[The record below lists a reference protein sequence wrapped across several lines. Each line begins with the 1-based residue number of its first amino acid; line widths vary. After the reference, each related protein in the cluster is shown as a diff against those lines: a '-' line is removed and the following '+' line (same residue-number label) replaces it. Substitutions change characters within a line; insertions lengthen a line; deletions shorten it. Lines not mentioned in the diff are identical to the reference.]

1 MNAARNLASVLLLLA
16 VSLLAGCASLIV
28 TDTTPLTPAQLNPP
42 GSENISSGGMRFTA
56 LPIDPQTP
64 DLLVLVAI
72 SGGGKRSAAWS
83 YGVLK
88 GMRQVMVPAQGGPVS
103 LLSTADAISGV
114 SGGSFTAAYYGLYR
128 DAAFGRFEKDFLYRD
143 TNAAIWGIYLLP
155 WNWLWIVDPSV
166 GTNDYME
173 RVYDRAMFHGAT
185 FKDLAA
191 RGRPLIAIGA
201 TEVSDGT
208 PFIFSQESFDLI
220 CSNLNVFPV
229 ARAVAASNG
238 FPGLFSP
245 ITLTNRAADC
255 HGREPGWVRRVDQQE
270 RLDPLSRLGAQAN
283 RAERYLDPQRMRYLH
298 LADGGI
304 SDNMAMR
311 VAGATMQAMAH
322 SRTTLS
328 ANQLERIRRILI
340 LSVDGQGAQDPTV
353 SQRRVVGGLFA
364 MLGLVTGNQI
374 DRFNFETMI
383 TVNQQLQAV
392 TDAIRKAR
400 CARAPVIDGAPCG
413 DVRSALLPIS
423 LAAMPPSARKTELL
437 AIPTG
442 LTLRRKDVDALIAA
456 GQDEIVDSQPLQR
469 FLADYPPHP
478 APLAAR

>member
-1 MNAARNLASVLLLLA
+1 MWSRAPIVLLMAVLLT
-16 VSLLAGCASLIV
+16 GCASLIV
-28 TDTTPLTPAQLNPP
+28 ADTKPLSPTQLNPP
-42 GSENISSGGMRFTA
+42 GSETISRGGMRLTA
-56 LPIDPQTP
+56 MSTAKATP

-88 GMRQVMVPAQGGPVS
+88 GMREVSVPTPHGPEP
-103 LLSTADAISGV
+103 LLHALDAISGV

-128 DAAFGRFEKDFLYRD
+128 DSAFGRFETDFLYRD

-155 WNWLWIVDPSV
+155 WNWLWLVDPSV

-173 RVYDRAMFHGAT
+173 RVYDRTMFHGAR

-191 RGRPLIAIGA
+191 QGRPLVAIGA
-201 TEVSDGT
+201 TEISDGT
-208 PFIFSQESFDLI
+208 PFIFTQETFDLI
-220 CSNLNVFPV
+220 CSDLGEFPV

-245 ITLTNRAADC
+245 ITLTNRASQC
-255 HGREPGWVRRVDQQE
+255 GGREPGWLRRVSEDQ
-270 RLDPLSRLGAQAN
+270 RLDPLSRPGAQAN
-283 RAERYLDPQRMRYLH
+283 AVSRYLDPKRMHYLH

-311 VAGATMQAMAH
+311 VAGSMMQNLAQSPATLATDGFD
-322 SRTTLS
+322 RV
-328 ANQLERIRRILI
+328 RRILVI
-340 LSVDGQGAQDPTV
+340 SVDGQGAQDPTV

-364 MLGLVTGNQI
+364 MLGLVTGAQI

-383 TVNQQLQAV
+383 TVNQQLEEV
-392 TDAIRKAR
+392 TKAIRAAR
-400 CARAPVIDGAPCG
+400 CAQGRVIDGTPCD
-413 DVRSALLPIS
+413 DVQSELIPIS
-423 LAAMPPSARKTELL
+423 LAAMPPSPRKAQLL

-442 LTLRRKDVDALIAA
+442 LTLRRADVDALIQA
-456 GQDEIVDSQPLQR
+456 GQDAVVTSEPLR
-469 FLADYPPHP
+469 KFLEDYPPR
-478 APLAAR
+478 PLAVAARP